1 MDIDKIKELGRLWSR
16 KVGITGGVMLFHPFR
31 INMHLRYHLVRACH
45 AAARMNDEDREK
57 KFWEL
62 AREDVLGLG
71 SWRDYVVWGPH
82 FHIIGFGRLPDQKT
96 PEQKEA
102 AAEILAGWVVKWIR
116 HVDTERS
123 FNGQDMEDPIAA
135 LASYLLSHTAYFARK
150 KAPVWL
156 GVCGSNYIMKD
167 GEPECLSCQ
176 VVCPVCNAIAVKYGR
191 DADDRLIKEYDRE
204 GEEIPY
210 RMRYRVQ
217 RYELKNKIPPGGG

>member
-1 MDIDKIKELGRLWSR
+1 MK
-16 KVGITGGVMLFHPFR
+16 
-31 INMHLRYHLVRACH
+31 
-45 AAARMNDEDREK
+45 DEDREK

-62 AREDVLGLG
+62 AREDALGLG
-71 SWRDYVVWGPH
+71 SWREYVHWGPH

-102 AAEILAGWVVKWIR
+102 AAGILAGWVVKWIR

-156 GVCGSNYIMKD
+156 GVCGPNYIKKAGD
-167 GEPECLSCQ
+167 PEQLSYP
-176 VVCPVCNAIAVKYGR
+176 VVCPKCGAPVVKYGD
-191 DADDRLIKEYDRE
+191 DADGRPIKEYDRE
-204 GEEIPY
+204 GEPIPY
-210 RMRYRVQ
+210 RMRYQVQ
-217 RYELKNKIPPGGG
+217 RFELKMKPPPEYIKYSGGT